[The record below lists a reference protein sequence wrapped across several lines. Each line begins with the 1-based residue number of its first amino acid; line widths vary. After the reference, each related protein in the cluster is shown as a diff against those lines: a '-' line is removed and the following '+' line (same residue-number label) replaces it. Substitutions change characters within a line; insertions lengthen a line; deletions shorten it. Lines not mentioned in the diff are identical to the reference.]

1 LEEREWNT
9 IPWGINL
16 AGELSIAAHDNC
28 SVISC
33 STESF
38 RLSRNDAVAFGERG
52 RLDRCFRR
60 LAENLGS
67 IRILTE
73 W

>member
-1 LEEREWNT
+1 MFMGR
-9 IPWGINL
+9 
-16 AGELSIAAHDNC
+16 AGVRQI
-28 SVISC
+28 
-33 STESF
+33 
-38 RLSRNDAVAFGERG
+38 VAFGERG

-60 LAENLGS
+60 LAENLGT

>member
-1 LEEREWNT
+1 MVLAAAACFGSRPT
-9 IPWGINL
+9 IRNLFLLPQAQASSGIGS
-16 AGELSIAAHDNC
+16 ALS
-28 SVISC
+28 
-33 STESF
+33 
-38 RLSRNDAVAFGERG
+38 LSRNHAVALGERG

-60 LAENLGS
+60 LAENLGT